1 MVKVAANAKIAPHP
15 YLLHNAGNCAARSRG
30 QLRVVHEYLRTATR
44 ALVTADRLSARLCLH
59 SWDDMVDWLD
69 GTFVAHTH
77 LSDLISIAVGCRG

>member
-1 MVKVAANAKIAPHP
+1 MPKLHRIRTCCTMQAIALPVP
-15 YLLHNAGNCAARSRG
+15 GDKSRK
-30 QLRVVHEYLRTATR
+30 LRVVHEYLRTATR